1 MNTERN
7 LNPTAVAVRA
17 RAVAVRAVAVRA
29 VAVRAVAS
37 IPQPLNVV
45 TRKLAKDPKN
55 APSVCLV
62 LLRNIDPRAEV
73 VRPRARV
80 VAARA
85 EVARAV
91 AARAVAAR
99 AVAVRVLASTP
110 LLLNV
115 VTRKLAK
122 DPKSDPSVCLV
133 LLRNIDPRAE
143 AARAEAARAEA
154 ARAVAVRAVA
164 VRAVAVRAVASTPL
178 LLNVVTRKL
187 AKDPKSVPSV
197 CLVLLRNI
205 DPRAVRQA
213 RAVAARAVAVRQA
226 RVRAVAVRA
235 VAVRVVPKTNAPT
248 GKSNR

>member
-1 MNTERN
+1 VNTERN

-99 AVAVRVLASTP
+99 AVAVR
-110 LLLNV
+110 
-115 VTRKLAK
+115 
-122 DPKSDPSVCLV
+122 
-133 LLRNIDPRAE
+133 
-143 AARAEAARAEA
+143 
-154 ARAVAVRAVA
+154 
-164 VRAVAVRAVASTPL
+164 AVASTPL